1 MTNPQPGAETSNE
14 PSLRPLDVLV
24 VGAGPTGLALAAQLH
39 AYGARFRIIDRAL
52 DRAHESRALGVQPR
66 TLEVLAGLGITD
78 ELVRHG
84 NRAVRVKLHFGH
96 RVARVQLF
104 DIGTSDTQYPYL
116 LFISQAHTERIFG
129 EHLTA
134 QGVKLER
141 GSELVDLHPGTDGVN
156 GAMTCRLRHSDG
168 TEEVIQ
174 ARYVVGCDGAH
185 STVRDQAGIGFEG
198 SAYPQT
204 FVLADVEADG
214 IEPGNAHA
222 FLSARGI
229 LLFFPLGSPATWRI
243 LAMRPRTDTT
253 PVEQPVTLAEA
264 QALVDT
270 YTSIP
275 VRLRDPVWMTNFR
288 LYNRGAT
295 HYRTGGVFLAG
306 DAAHIHSPAGA
317 QGMNTGIQDAINL
330 GWKLAL
336 VTANRANPGLL
347 DTYEPER
354 APVGRRVLRFT
365 DRAFTV
371 ATSTNPL
378 VRLARTQIVPH
389 VIPLALRSRRG
400 RVRGFRTVSQ
410 LAIRYPRS
418 PLSVNGPDLPRS
430 GPKAGDR
437 LPDAPVTQSDQVVTL
452 HRALARPGFHALLCG
467 PVAAWSG
474 STATEL
480 AERYGDLVTVHRLTR
495 GNAPGALWDHTG
507 QASDRLGLRDQM
519 DTVHYLIRPDGHIGY
534 CSGGADLQGLHTYL
548 ERWTRPGINADI

>member
-1 MTNPQPGAETSNE
+1 MTSPRPGAETSDE
-14 PSLRPLDVLV
+14 PSRGPLDVLV
-24 VGAGPTGLALAAQLH
+24 VGAGPTGLALAAQLR
-39 AYGARFRIIDRAL
+39 AYGARFRIVDRAL
-52 DRAHESRALGVQPR
+52 DRAHESRALAIQPR
-66 TLEVLAGLGITD
+66 TLEVLADLGVSD

-96 RVARVQLF
+96 RVALVQLF
-104 DIGTSDTQYPYL
+104 DIGVSDTQYPYL
-116 LFISQAHTERIFG
+116 LFISQAQTERILV

-141 GSELVDLHPGTDGVN
+141 GTELIELHPETDGVDA
-156 GAMTCRLRHSDG
+156 AMTCKLRHSDE
-168 TEEVIQ
+168 TEEVMQ

-214 IEPGNAHA
+214 IDPGNAHA

-243 LAMRPRTDTT
+243 VAMRPHTDTT

-264 QALVDT
+264 QALVET
-270 YTSIP
+270 YASIP

-288 LYNRGAT
+288 LHHRGAT

-336 VTANRANPGLL
+336 VTTDRADPALL

-378 VRLARTQIVPH
+378 LRFARTRIVPH

-400 RVRGFRTVSQ
+400 RALGFRTVSQ
-410 LAIRYPRS
+410 LAISYPHS
-418 PLSVNGPDLPRS
+418 PLSVNGPGPPHT

-437 LPDAPVTQSDQVVTL
+437 LPDAPITRNDQIVTL
-452 HRALARPGFHALLCG
+452 HQALAGPGFHALLCG
-467 PVAAWSG
+467 PVATWPG
-474 STATEL
+474 PTTEL
-480 AERYGDLVTVHRLTR
+480 AERCGDLVTAHRLTR
-495 GNAPGALWDHTG
+495 DNTPGALWDHTG
-507 QASDRLGLRDQM
+507 QASHRLGLRNHTDAA
-519 DTVHYLIRPDGHIGY
+519 HYLIRPDGHIGY
-534 CSGGADLQGLHTYL
+534 RSGGADLQGLHTYL
-548 ERWTRPGINADI
+548 ERWIRPGINPEI